1 MSSFDIVSEGSLSRF
16 SEVAFANRHRLRTI
30 SLITPWVTEAPGKCD
45 FLAMIVEASTVSKVK
60 VRVLTRPPRE
70 DWHRKALAVMNANL
84 KPTVLYNPQLHA
96 KLYILECD
104 GFRYALLGSPNFT
117 RRADRDNVEL
127 AIEFRSSFES
137 RADKISSMIQDL
149 IGYANALFA
158 DDDARL
164 AEDNND

>member
-1 MSSFDIVSEGSLSRF
+1 MSSFDIVSERSLSRF
-16 SEVAFANRHRLRTI
+16 SEVAFANRHRLRSI
-30 SLITPWVTEAPGKCD
+30 SLITPWVTEAPGRSD
-45 FLAMIVEASTVSKVK
+45 FLAMIVEATIVSKAK
-60 VRVLTRPPRE
+60 VRILTRPPKE
-70 DWHRKALAVMNANL
+70 HWHRSALAVMNANL

-104 GFRYALLGSPNFT
+104 GFRYALLGPPNSP

-149 IGYANALFA
+149 IAYANALFA
-158 DDDARL
+158 DDGARL
-164 AEDNND
+164 AED